1 MNEEDKIDN
10 WKNIIIDYLIND
22 YELLSYND
30 VIDNIKYNCWFI
42 AGYDW
47 HSIFNYLSE
56 EAKIFIRDNIYTNVE
71 YTDETHYMDYNWNYF
86 SENMDW
92 DNYIN
97 DVMNIKKKYK
107 FEMTINGIDYYS
119 HNPTTKFSKN

>member
-42 AGYDW
+42 AG
-47 HSIFNYLSE
+47 L
-56 EAKIFIRDNIYTNVE
+56 
-71 YTDETHYMDYNWNYF
+71 
-86 SENMDW
+86 
-92 DNYIN
+92 
-97 DVMNIKKKYK
+97 
-107 FEMTINGIDYYS
+107 
-119 HNPTTKFSKN
+119 